1 MTVTMTM
8 TMTMILLDQCNPET
22 TKLNYTEVHYQVM
35 AFTQSPPLSDNP
47 KILSNYQICT
57 DNDSDKD
64 KDNDNRNDKT
74 EVALTTNQ
82 PPE

>member
-47 KILSNYQICT
+47 KILSNY
-57 DNDSDKD
+57 
-64 KDNDNRNDKT
+64 
-74 EVALTTNQ
+74 
-82 PPE
+82 